1 VARAT
6 KRKSPSRS
14 NRRDPHR
21 GASLTS
27 THERFSDGV
36 KKWVSYSDVEIELK
50 KEYWARGVAS
60 DSDSGEGKEVQG
72 EDSGG
77 VGEGEGEEAEAAAG
91 EGGAAADEGGLGRSP
106 DKSASRRTAQSPTSP
121 GGDSG
126 KPVRSKEER
135 KKTPWENKEVQ
146 LAFLQACKNVNCNPC
161 RRSTDDGRLT
171 KFASRTKRRA
181 LRGSEAHHWIR
192 PCAICSVSHG
202 TQGQAI
208 GAARTDDPRA
218 FARFSQWL
226 FVSHLPACWEV
237 HSKFPRLPLRASAR
251 GLARAASA
259 R

>member
-146 LAFLQACKNVNCNPC
+146 LAFLQACKNVNCNPLPLEH
-161 RRSTDDGRLT
+161 RRWAPHQICIAHQ
-171 KFASRTKRRA
+171 ASRTAGQRGTSLDQAVCNLQRFTRYPRAGNWGSAYRR
-181 LRGSEAHHWIR
+181 SPSIR
-192 PCAICSVSHG
+192 SIQPVAICVAPSSLLG
-202 TQGQAI
+202 G
-208 GAARTDDPRA
+208 
-218 FARFSQWL
+218 S
-226 FVSHLPACWEV
+226 
-237 HSKFPRLPLRASAR
+237 
-251 GLARAASA
+251 
-259 R
+259 